1 MPRIGAG
8 RPPAPIAIILRAHRH
23 RAIRSGREG
32 MPVFRDDVIIGKPN
46 MSDTPSSS
54 SLIGRIGGLVMLAL
68 AIAYGIGGSQ
78 IEYAFASDPLGPRV
92 VPVLLAI
99 TLAVLCLFYLK
110 NPGTAE
116 AFPRGQLL
124 VKIVAVP
131 LLLLAS
137 ALLLEPAG
145 FAASIFLLTFGVGW
159 IFGAPLRLALIGG
172 VGQAVLWWF
181 VFSYLLDVYLPAGRL
196 FG

>member
-1 MPRIGAG
+1 
-8 RPPAPIAIILRAHRH
+8 
-23 RAIRSGREG
+23 
-32 MPVFRDDVIIGKPN
+32 

-54 SLIGRIGGLVMLAL
+54 SLVGRIGGLLMLAL

-99 TLAVLCLFYLK
+99 ILAALCLLYLK
-110 NPGTAE
+110 SPGSTE
-116 AFPRGQLL
+116 AFPKGQLL
-124 VKIVAVP
+124 VKIAAVP
-131 LLLLAS
+131 LLLFTS

-145 FAASIFLLTFGVGW
+145 FAVSIFLLTLGVGW
-159 IFGAPLRLALIGG
+159 IFGAPLRLAVVGA
-172 VGQAVLWWF
+172 VGQAALWWF

>member
-1 MPRIGAG
+1 
-8 RPPAPIAIILRAHRH
+8 
-23 RAIRSGREG
+23 

-46 MSDTPSSS
+46 MSDTTSSS
-54 SLIGRIGGLVMLAL
+54 PRIGRVGGLLMLAL

-110 NPGTAE
+110 SPGTTE
-116 AFPRGQLL
+116 AFPQGQLL
-124 VKIVAVP
+124 VKIIAVP

-172 VGQAVLWWF
+172 VGQAALWWF

>member
-1 MPRIGAG
+1 
-8 RPPAPIAIILRAHRH
+8 
-23 RAIRSGREG
+23 
-32 MPVFRDDVIIGKPN
+32 
-46 MSDTPSSS
+46 
-54 SLIGRIGGLVMLAL
+54 MLAL

-99 TLAVLCLFYLK
+99 ILTALCLLYLK
-110 NPGTAE
+110 SPGSTE
-116 AFPRGQLL
+116 AFPKGQLL
-124 VKIVAVP
+124 VKIAAVP
-131 LLLLAS
+131 LLLFTS

-145 FAASIFLLTFGVGW
+145 FAVSIFLLTLGVGW
-159 IFGAPLRLALIGG
+159 IFGAPLRLAVVGA
-172 VGQAVLWWF
+172 VGQAALWWF

>member
-1 MPRIGAG
+1 
-8 RPPAPIAIILRAHRH
+8 
-23 RAIRSGREG
+23 
-32 MPVFRDDVIIGKPN
+32 
-46 MSDTPSSS
+46 MSDTTSSS
-54 SLIGRIGGLVMLAL
+54 SRIGRVGGLLMLAL

-99 TLAVLCLFYLK
+99 TLSVLCLFYLK
-110 NPGTAE
+110 SPGTTE
-116 AFPRGQLL
+116 AFPQGRLL
-124 VKIVAVP
+124 VKIIAVP

-172 VGQAVLWWF
+172 VGQAALWWF